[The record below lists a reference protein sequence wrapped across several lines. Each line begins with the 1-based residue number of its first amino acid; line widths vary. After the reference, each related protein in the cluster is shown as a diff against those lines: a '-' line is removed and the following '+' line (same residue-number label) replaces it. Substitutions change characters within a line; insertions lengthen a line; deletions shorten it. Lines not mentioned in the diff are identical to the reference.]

1 MELIERY
8 IYAVTNKLPTN
19 QRADIEKELRGLIED
34 MLEEQL
40 QGREATDEDVQQV
53 LAELGDPREMA
64 NRYRDA
70 KQYLIGPELF
80 SSYLSVLKIVIIA
93 VSIAFAVLFCI
104 ESLLEPR
111 TIAEL
116 FIDHL
121 LGLIIA
127 YFQAF
132 TWVTIIFALIE
143 FYTIRKGRSH
153 KLSGSG
159 AWKPSDLPQLPDHLT
174 EIKRSGPIASIIF
187 YTIAAGIIL
196 LSIEHIGVWWFQG
209 QQPTVIPIFDE
220 AVFRSFVPVILAL
233 FALAVIKNIAMLI
246 KRRWTLS
253 LIGAEILLSL
263 LSFLLALWMF
273 ADQTVWN
280 PDFIQ
285 QLIDSGMMSAASDLH
300 DIVLRVWDT
309 LQDMILYIISIIFII
324 DIVIWTVKGYRIKQQ
339 ASV

>member
-1 MELIERY
+1 MSDGTYRTLY

-187 YTIAAGIIL
+187 YTSPLGSSCC
-196 LSIEHIGVWWFQG
+196 LSNISGYGGFKVSNL
-209 QQPTVIPIFDE
+209 
-220 AVFRSFVPVILAL
+220 RSSRYSMKRYFVPSY
-233 FALAVIKNIAMLI
+233 
-246 KRRWTLS
+246 RSSWLS
-253 LIGAEILLSL
+253 SPLPS
-263 LSFLLALWMF
+263 S
-273 ADQTVWN
+273 
-280 PDFIQ
+280 
-285 QLIDSGMMSAASDLH
+285 
-300 DIVLRVWDT
+300 R
-309 LQDMILYIISIIFII
+309 IS
-324 DIVIWTVKGYRIKQQ
+324 RC
-339 ASV
+339 